1 MRKLFVGFDDLL
13 GDAPNPIH
21 TDYLAHKV
29 IDSYAPWARYVAPV
43 RGGYWAFESLTEAQE
58 WERLRRELT
67 RQRADQDGLSAIRA
81 ILEDMQK
88 RHRIS

>member
-1 MRKLFVGFDDLL
+1 VRKLFVGFDDLL

-29 IDSYAPWARYVAPV
+29 IDVHAPWARLVTPT
-43 RGGYWAFESLTEAQE
+43 RGGYWAFESLTEGQE
-58 WERLRRELT
+58 WERMQRALEN
-67 RQRADQDGLSAIRA
+67 QRADDDAIAAMRV
-81 ILEDMQK
+81 ILADFQK